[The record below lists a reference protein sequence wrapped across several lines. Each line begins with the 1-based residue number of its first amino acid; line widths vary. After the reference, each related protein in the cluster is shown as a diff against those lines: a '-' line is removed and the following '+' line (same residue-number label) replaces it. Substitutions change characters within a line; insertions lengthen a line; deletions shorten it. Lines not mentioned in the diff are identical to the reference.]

1 MTINK
6 TTTDLSTLKI
16 NYLTQEMYEDALEN
30 QEINENELYIT
41 PGSGTIDSTSTPT
54 ANKIAEFDSTA
65 HMNSTD
71 MTSQEVDDFV
81 DGLNVTGFDVV
92 EDISDKF
99 TFTSAWSNLVR
110 SAYKIGKLVVFSLEG
125 NASAVVAGTQYT
137 MVTIASGYRPKTT
150 TYYTGHG
157 TNASYFP
164 QGIVNSIVWTSGN
177 ITVRPQ
183 TNTCNYIFL
192 SGMYVL
198 P

>member
-1 MTINK
+1 MLDLKALLAKILKNQVQVATFSKEVEAFIN
-6 TTTDLSTLKI
+6 
-16 NYLTQEMYEDALEN
+16 
-30 QEINENELYIT
+30 
-41 PGSGTIDSTSTPT
+41 
-54 ANKIAEFDSTA
+54 
-65 HMNSTD
+65 
-71 MTSQEVDDFV
+71 
-81 DGLNVTGFDVV
+81 GLNI

-99 TFTSAWSNLVR
+99 TFTSAWSNLVC

-125 NASAVVAGTQYT
+125 NAGTVVAGTQYT

-157 TNASYFP
+157 TDGSYFP
-164 QGIVNSIVWTSGN
+164 QGIVNSIVWTSGD